1 MTTELEEAKARL
13 ARFLAHGAAPIIGT
27 DEHKRFTR
35 DLRTLLSAVDGDGW
49 RLLPTE
55 ATPDMCAAFYDLTRA
70 QETLAVAAS
79 DAYRAMIAAAP
90 PVPEGGE

>member
-1 MTTELEEAKARL
+1 MTTELEEAKAWAEDAIRHL
-13 ARFLAHGAAPIIGT
+13 EDGQPSRRTYAAQAVL
-27 DEHKRFTR
+27 
-35 DLRTLLSAVDGDGW
+35 LRTLLSAVDGDGW

-90 PVPEGGE
+90 PVPEGGA